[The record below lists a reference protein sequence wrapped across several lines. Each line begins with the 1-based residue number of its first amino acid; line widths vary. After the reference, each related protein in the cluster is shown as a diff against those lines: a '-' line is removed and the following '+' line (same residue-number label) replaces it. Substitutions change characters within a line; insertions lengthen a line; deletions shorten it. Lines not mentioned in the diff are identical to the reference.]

1 MKNQLSKKVLLILVL
16 AALLMI
22 PLTLIEEVVKE
33 RSAYRDEASYS
44 IAQSWTGEQQFVGPL
59 LVVPYKET
67 VENKVW
73 NEKLERYEIEV
84 ETLDR
89 IFLLT
94 PEVLSIDADV
104 TTETRKR
111 GIYSVPIYY
120 SQLGVSGRFDLRKI
134 GEFAKTL
141 EHVVEWLPAYLSVA
155 ISDLR
160 GVEEPPA
167 LNWRGQAFEFT
178 SDTQIG
184 DMRSG
189 MHVPLGLL
197 HTDKEMA
204 DFDFALKLHGMEKL
218 EFSPLGKSTRV
229 SMKAD
234 WPDPSF
240 YGRYLPSER
249 TIDPQGFTA
258 TWHVS
263 SFSSN
268 IPMNLASCQTG
279 YCSSLQQDNF
289 GVRLFNSV
297 DVYQQSERSVK
308 YGLLFIGLTFVGF
321 FLFEVMKGLRLH
333 PMQYLLVG
341 LGLSVF
347 YLLLISLS
355 EHMAFVLAYG
365 FATTASTLLIG
376 FYVSSILQSA
386 KQGGIITAA
395 LLLLYGMLYGI
406 LSSEDNSL
414 LMGSL
419 LIFGVLSLVMV
430 VTRRL
435 DWYAVTDSMAIRIS
449 KKGEGVVGHEISSPR
464 E

>member
-1 MKNQLSKKVLLILVL
+1 MKNFLGKKVLVILVL

-22 PLTLIEEVVKE
+22 PLSLIEGVVNE
-33 RSAYRDEASYS
+33 RSAYRDEARYS
-44 IAQSWTGEQQFVGPL
+44 IAQSWSDEQTILGPL

-67 VENKVW
+67 VESRVW
-73 NEKLERYEIEV
+73 NEKLQRYEIEV

-89 IFLLT
+89 IFLLA
-94 PEVLSIDADV
+94 PEVLTIDGEV
-104 TTETRKR
+104 TTETRSR
-111 GIYSVPIYY
+111 GIYEVPIYY
-120 SQLGVSGRFDLRKI
+120 SQLAVSGRFDLSKVAD
-134 GEFAKTL
+134 FAQTL
-141 EHVVEWLPAYLSVA
+141 EHKIDWQPAYLSVA
-155 ISDLR
+155 ISDVR
-160 GVEEPPA
+160 GVEVQPS
-167 LNWRGQAFEFT
+167 LNWRGQAIEFV
-178 SDTQIG
+178 SDTGIQ
-184 DMRSG
+184 DMHSG
-189 MHVPLGLL
+189 MHAPLGQLQA
-197 HTDKEMA
+197 DKAVA
-204 DFDFALKLHGMEKL
+204 DFDFDLKLHGMERL
-218 EFSPLGKSTRV
+218 AFSPMGKSTKV
-229 SMKAD
+229 SMQAN

-240 YGRYLPSER
+240 FGRYLPSER
-249 TIDPQGFTA
+249 AIDAKGFTA
-258 TWHVS
+258 IWQVS

-268 IPMNLASCQTG
+268 VSSGLAYCQTG
-279 YCSSLQQDNF
+279 NCSPLQQDTF

-297 DVYQQSERSVK
+297 DIYQQSERSVK

-355 EHMAFVLAYG
+355 EHMAFALAYTI
-365 FATTASTLLIG
+365 ATIASTLVIG
-376 FYVSSILQSA
+376 FYVSSVLQSA
-386 KQGGIITAA
+386 RQGGIITGA

-435 DWYAVTDSMAIRIS
+435 DWYAVADSMVNLAARKEDDLS
-449 KKGEGVVGHEISSPR
+449 TKDKPLAQ
-464 E
+464 